1 MFRAIAHFLCDGLIF
16 AEKERCIMKKSKK
29 LIMTCIVMAVIMLL
43 SAVAIFAATYWD
55 AAGGGTISAG
65 STGGTGNA
73 VPSGYA
79 NVSDYPISGLRISI
93 VNSYSGQTR
102 TGCLNFVAEGDGTY
116 LGRKMFETKYNKVQ
130 MLSNWNGG
138 FGLVDS
144 TSPSIGL
151 AQPTAYEARSFAGFT
166 SESLNSWEKNDWN
179 LRVVAS
185 LLICGNTNRAGEPLE
200 TLLNPGDRIIIE
212 ALYPLKINNINYY
225 LTCSEYASMCATAY
239 GNVNAVAGNTSNK
252 GQISF
257 IGQTLNYY
265 WPNGMR
271 APNGTISG
279 CGIGPAPTLSS
290 QATFWQLISQAYGM
304 HIAYTD
310 ARPNNV
316 TFTVNEV
323 FDIVSDDGLSV
334 TGDTQIYSNSFTV
347 TSGST
352 INIADYLSTTRLA
365 GNRNGDWPAWP
376 RTGVTISANG
386 TTYSNPWSYRFD
398 GSWANGLT
406 GHSSNVNQQY
416 VIGSDGITITVRYVP
431 NDAHLTIRNKVATD
445 SANIQQKR
453 GTQSS
458 SS

>member
-1 MFRAIAHFLCDGLIF
+1 
-16 AEKERCIMKKSKK
+16 MKKSKR

-73 VPSGYA
+73 VPSDYA
-79 NVSDYPISGLRISI
+79 NKSDYPISGLRISI

-116 LGRKMFETKYNKVQ
+116 LGRKMFQQNYNKVQ
-130 MLSNWNGG
+130 MFSNWNGS
-138 FGLVDS
+138 FNIVDS
-144 TSPSIGL
+144 TSMGL
-151 AQPTAYEARSFAGFT
+151 AQPTAYGAQTFAGRT
-166 SESLNSWEKNDWN
+166 SETLSEWEENDRN

-185 LLICGNTNRAGEPLE
+185 LLICGNTSRAGEPLE

-212 ALYPLKINNINYY
+212 ALYPLRINNINYY
-225 LTCSEYASMCATAY
+225 LTCSEYASMCASAY
-239 GNVNAVAGNTSNK
+239 GNINAVAGNTSNK

-257 IGQTLNYY
+257 IGKTLNYY
-265 WPNGMR
+265 WPMGMY
-271 APNGTISG
+271 APEGSISA
-279 CGIGPAPTLSS
+279 CGIGKAEVLHSPQPKN

-310 ARPNNV
+310 SRPNNV

-347 TSGST
+347 ASGST
-352 INIADYLSTTRLA
+352 INIVDYLSTTRLA

-445 SANIQQKR
+445 SVNIQQKR

-458 SS
+458 SSNCLLLLFYSDAACVSASVS

>member
-1 MFRAIAHFLCDGLIF
+1 MCD
-16 AEKERCIMKKSKK
+16 
-29 LIMTCIVMAVIMLL
+29 T
-43 SAVAIFAATYWD
+43 D
-55 AAGGGTISAG
+55 
-65 STGGTGNA
+65 
-73 VPSGYA
+73 
-79 NVSDYPISGLRISI
+79 
-93 VNSYSGQTR
+93 
-102 TGCLNFVAEGDGTY
+102 
-116 LGRKMFETKYNKVQ
+116 
-130 MLSNWNGG
+130 
-138 FGLVDS
+138 
-144 TSPSIGL
+144 
-151 AQPTAYEARSFAGFT
+151 
-166 SESLNSWEKNDWN
+166 
-179 LRVVAS
+179 
-185 LLICGNTNRAGEPLE
+185 
-200 TLLNPGDRIIIE
+200 
-212 ALYPLKINNINYY
+212 
-225 LTCSEYASMCATAY
+225 Y
-239 GNVNAVAGNTSNK
+239 GNLNAVAGNTYNK

-271 APNGTISG
+271 APNGSISG
-279 CGIGPAPTLSS
+279 CGIGAAPTLSS

-365 GNRNGDWPAWP
+365 GNRNGNWPTWP
-376 RTGVTISANG
+376 RAGVTISANG